1 MIHSFTANLS
11 ASQTREGALDNIY
24 KAYFKNVSGVN
35 RIRRVDDMGQQR
47 AGIDSI
53 VTLNSGVTLKTQEK
67 WRFRPFTNDFLIEYC
82 SVYQNGECKSPG
94 WIYSIDADYIFTVYE
109 PSELVKVYPVIQL
122 KIAWSNKKNEWFEAC
137 RHINA
142 YNDTY
147 VTKSVIV
154 PTSTLEDELLKTM
167 RFDFQQELN
176 WVTA

>member
-1 MIHSFTANLS
+1 MIHSFTANLA
-11 ASQTREGALDNIY
+11 ASQTKEGALDKIY

-53 VTLNSGVTLKTQEK
+53 ITLNSGVTLKTQEK

-94 WIYSIDADYIFTVYE
+94 WIYSIAAAYIFTVYE
-109 PSELVKVYPVIQL
+109 PSELVKVYPVIHL
-122 KIAWSNKKNEWFEAC
+122 KIARSNKKNKWFESF
-137 RHINA
+137 RHVKEDTA
-142 YNDTY
+142 TY

-154 PTSTLEDELLKTM
+154 HTSTLEDKLLRTM